1 MLLMVSW
8 NVMMSQVAKQSD
20 SVDELDP
27 LISERYWNIST
38 AFKYRQVRIHDL
50 Y

>member
-1 MLLMVSW
+1 MVSW
-8 NVMMSQVAKQSD
+8 NAMMSQVAKQSD

-27 LISERYWNIST
+27 LVSKRYWNIST
-38 AFKYRQVRIHDL
+38 AFKYWQVRIRDL